1 MTNLFR
7 KYIRYILAES
17 IVTGRKLDKHTTAIK
32 RHVINA
38 IKDTEVRDHFRQT
51 GEVQFKLQ
59 DVPEVAEID
68 YLRDVIIHIVEGQSV
83 NADAAYEFDLN
94 ASPEQ
99 RATSDLRVNL
109 VLPRDFPD
117 QVLSQINDELTD
129 AIRHELE
136 HSGQETW
143 ELMDCQKKTPT
154 ADSIWQSLKNAA
166 EYYLCPAEIKA
177 HIAGF
182 MKRAKSNKE
191 PLGDVIDYELYR
203 IYETGK
209 SLGFS
214 EESLHDLMLEIRSQ
228 YFQYAKERYPNAEG
242 I

>member
-1 MTNLFR
+1 MISPLREYVRCIITE
-7 KYIRYILAES
+7 AV
-17 IVTGRKLDKHTTAIK
+17 VTGRKLDRYTTVIK

-38 IKDTEVRDHFRQT
+38 IKDEEVREHFKQT

-68 YLRDVIIHIVEGQSV
+68 YLRDVIIHMKDGQSV

-94 ASPEQ
+94 ATPEQ
-99 RATSDLRVNL
+99 RSTSDLRVNL
-109 VLPRDFPD
+109 ILPKNFPN
-117 QVLSQINDELTD
+117 QVVSQINDELTD

-143 ELMDCQKKTPT
+143 ELMDCQEKTPT
-154 ADSIWQSLKNAA
+154 ANAIWKTLKNAA

-191 PLGDVIDYELYR
+191 SLGDIIDDELYR

-209 SLGFS
+209 VSGYS
-214 EESLHDLMLEIRSQ
+214 EQDLHDLMIEIRSQ

-242 I
+242 L